1 MLGLA
6 GGRLRRVSRGLIAG
20 IHIID
25 RYIGRQVW
33 WATVI
38 GVGVLSLV
46 LVFGNLFK
54 EVFELLVDK
63 NLPLG
68 AVLKFMAYILPF
80 SLIFTIPWGFLTAVL
95 LVFGRLSADN
105 ELVSLRMAGMSMTRI
120 CRPVFLIVAALVML
134 SLWINTTIA
143 PRAQAEMKAAMYNM
157 VVDDPMALFVPDRVI
172 DSFPGF
178 AIYAEE
184 RVGDELLSVEII
196 ELNASKHPIKYL
208 RANKARI
215 DYDSESDQLLLVL
228 EDAMIVRK
236 SADNPRD
243 LDRVEPGLSFGLTY
257 VPMDLG
263 ALRAKSE
270 KVRPSTMD
278 TAELRQRLA
287 ADHGEMDGG
296 LRNTM
301 NTEINKRYSF
311 SLACFTFALIGIP
324 LGVTAQ
330 RRETSV
336 GFAFSLIIAVIYFL
350 FIIIADTM
358 RDSSHARYLMWLPN
372 VVFIGIG
379 LWMFR
384 RMNKK

>member
-1 MLGLA
+1 
-6 GGRLRRVSRGLIAG
+6 LRRVSRGLIAG